1 MWFAIE
7 GCAVRLVQLRYVKSV
22 ANTGCFSS
30 SARLFGVSQPTIS
43 NAIADLEEELHVRI
57 FRRTTRRVELTPFGE
72 GIVAQVDSIVGLIE
86 DIEQQSERYA
96 RPGRKLVRVAFSP
109 IVDGPRLF
117 RLFEAFR
124 LERGGLDF
132 VYKESAG
139 SELEALLGQDK
150 VDLICGIRIRDART
164 FGRCPVYRESLR
176 YLPRGGLPQGPSSEQ
191 VWLADVARQTLILPA
206 DGCDL
211 ASATREL
218 FRRQGLNFDEY
229 PGHPLSYAV
238 LHEWT
243 CQGLGAAILPESRI
257 VGDAG
262 AYPLIVSAQ
271 GWPERITVEAVWVRA
286 SRDPVVRELARF
298 MKDAAR
304 ATLAGRQCPAPA
316 ADSVRQRTAALPPAI
331 AHA

>member
-1 MWFAIE
+1 
-7 GCAVRLVQLRYVKSV
+7 VKSV
-22 ANTGCFSS
+22 ANTGCFSA

-57 FRRTTRRVELTPFGE
+57 FRRTTRCVELTPFGA
-72 GIVAQVDSIVGLIE
+72 GIVSHVDSIVGLIE
-86 DIEQQSERYA
+86 DIEQQSERYC
-96 RPGRKLVRVAFSP
+96 RPERRLLKVAFSP

-117 RLFEAFR
+117 CLFEAFR
-124 LERGGLDF
+124 VERRGLDF

-139 SELEALLGQDK
+139 SELETHLGQEK
-150 VDLICGIRIRDART
+150 VDLICGIRIRNTRSQ
-164 FGRCPVYRESLR
+164 GRCPVYRESLR
-176 YLPRGGLPQGPSSEQ
+176 YLPRGGVPQGPSSDQ

-211 ASATREL
+211 APATREL
-218 FRRQGLNFDEY
+218 FRRQGLDFDEY

-238 LHEWT
+238 LQEWT
-243 CQGLGAAILPESRI
+243 HQGLGAAILPESRI
-257 VGDAG
+257 VGDAK

-286 SRDPVVRELARF
+286 NRDPVVRELARF
-298 MKDAAR
+298 LKDAAR
-304 ATLAGRQCPAPA
+304 ATLAGRRCPAPA

-331 AHA
+331 TCA